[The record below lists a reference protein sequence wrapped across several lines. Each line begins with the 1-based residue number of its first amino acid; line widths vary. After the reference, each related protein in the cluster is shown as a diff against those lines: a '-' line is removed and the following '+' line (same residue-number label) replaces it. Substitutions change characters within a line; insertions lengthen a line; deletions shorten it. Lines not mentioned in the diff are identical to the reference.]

1 MRRPIFQF
9 AFAVTLVFG
18 LGWTVIA
25 GDAPSPSTPPL
36 DTSSAADATQ
46 PVAPKWH
53 PAIASKDLVAA
64 PLVASEVDKRILSEL
79 EKAGLHP
86 AERCNDEDF
95 LRRVSLDIAGKLP
108 TPDEVRAFRAST
120 DENKRGALI
129 DQLIASPDFG
139 VNWGRYW
146 RDVIYIRATETRS
159 RLNQEEFTTWM
170 AEQWNQGVGWDS
182 TVTSML
188 TALGNVQEHPE
199 TALIF
204 AQGATTED
212 VAAETCRVFL
222 GIQLQCANCHDH
234 PSDIW
239 KREQFHQ
246 LAAYFP
252 RITERRVMQ
261 GKPDFEVISVNT
273 ERRRG
278 EFMHEHPDLFVRSFD
293 RNRDDK
299 VTKEEL
305 ASGPKRINGKKSEGA
320 KSAKMA
326 SDDKMAGD
334 DKMTS
339 RKKAAAKKADNAMAK
354 TMVNDDEMRAT
365 KLNPKLIDRLF
376 EMGDT
381 NKDGMLT
388 VEEIKAIPAP
398 MNKRRGSA
406 EHYMVD
412 LKNPDSLGDLVDPK
426 FFVDGATL
434 PHGQTDEERRSAV
447 AKSFTS
453 SENPW
458 FARAIVNRIWAE
470 MLGEG
475 FYMPVDDLGP
485 TRTARYPDAMELICK
500 NFVASGYDPKWLVRT
515 VANTEAYQRKIQT
528 RPASESDLPFVAAT
542 PVPLR
547 SDIIFSSLA
556 QVFDVDDD
564 GMAGRV
570 GKGKSKKEEKRRPF
584 LQSPRFQFDSLFGID
599 PSVPKDEISGNIP
612 QSLMMMNSRTF
623 RAGMAAK
630 GETRLNKILAQHKD
644 NREAIRELYLIVLA
658 REPSTRE
665 VEISLA
671 YIDDVKNRPESF
683 EDIMWSLVNS
693 SEFISR
699 R

>member
-1 MRRPIFQF
+1 MRRPIFRL
-9 AFAVTLVFG
+9 AIAATLVFG
-18 LGWTVIA
+18 LEWTVTA
-25 GDAPSPSTPPL
+25 GDAVSTSIPVP
-36 DTSSAADATQ
+36 DTANAADATQ
-46 PVAPKWH
+46 PVIPNWH
-53 PAIASKDLVAA
+53 PAVASKDLLPAQQVAA
-64 PLVASEVDKRILSEL
+64 EVDKRILAEL

-95 LRRVSLDIAGKLP
+95 LRRVSLDVAGKLP
-108 TPDEVRAFRAST
+108 TPAEVRAFRADT
-120 DENKRGALI
+120 NENKRAALI
-129 DQLIASPDFG
+129 DELIASRDFG

-159 RLNQEEFTTWM
+159 RLNQEEFTVWM
-170 AEQWNQGVGWDS
+170 AEQWNHGVGWDS

-246 LAAYFP
+246 LAAFFP

-278 EFMHEHPDLFVRSFD
+278 EFMHEHPDLFIRSFD
-293 RNRDDK
+293 RNRDNK
-299 VTKEEL
+299 LTKEEL
-305 ASGPKRINGKKSEGA
+305 ASGPKRPGGKKSDSK

-326 SDDKMAGD
+326 SSDTMSAKMADDKMA
-334 DKMTS
+334 DKKMNT
-339 RKKAAAKKADNAMAK
+339 K
-354 TMVNDDEMRAT
+354 TVVDDEMRAT
-365 KLNPKLIDRLF
+365 KIAPKQIERLF
-376 EMGDT
+376 DTGDT
-381 NKDGMLT
+381 NKDGFLT
-388 VEEIKAIPAP
+388 VEEIKALPVP
-398 MNKRRGSA
+398 MNKRRGQA

-426 FFVDGATL
+426 FFVDGAAL
-434 PHGQTDEERRSAV
+434 ERGKTDEERRNAV

-453 SENPW
+453 PDNPW
-458 FARAIVNRIWAE
+458 FARAIVNRVWAE

-485 TRTARYPDAMELICK
+485 TRTARYPDAMEVICK

-515 VANTEAYQRKIQT
+515 VANTEAYQRKVQA
-528 RPASESDLPFVAAT
+528 RPASETDLPFVAAT

-547 SDIIFSSLA
+547 SDIIFSSLT

-570 GKGKSKKEEKRRPF
+570 GKGKSKKVEKRRPF
-584 LQSPRFQFDSLFGID
+584 LQSPRYQFDSLFGID

-658 REPSTRE
+658 RDPSPRE

>member
-1 MRRPIFQF
+1 MPWPIFRLAIAATF
-9 AFAVTLVFG
+9 LCCLMGTSSADDAVP
-18 LGWTVIA
+18 A
-25 GDAPSPSTPPL
+25 G
-36 DTSSAADATQ
+36 TSATEAASAADASRPT
-46 PVAPKWH
+46 PHAAVPAKDALSPKDVAT
-53 PAIASKDLVAA
+53 
-64 PLVASEVDKRILSEL
+64 EVDRKILAEL
-79 EKAGLHP
+79 QKAGLHA
-86 AERCNDEDF
+86 AERCSDEDF

-108 TPDEVRAFRAST
+108 TPEEVRAFRTST
-120 DENKRGALI
+120 DENNRSALI
-129 DQLIASPDFG
+129 DALIASPEFG
-139 VNWGRYW
+139 TNWARYW
-146 RDVIYIRATETRS
+146 RDVIYIRATEVRS

-170 AEQWNQGVGWDS
+170 ADQWNHGASWDS
-182 TVTSML
+182 TVTAML
-188 TALGNVQEHPE
+188 TATGNVQEHPE

-212 VAAETCRVFL
+212 VAAEACRVFL

-261 GKPDFEVISVNT
+261 GKPDYEVISVNT
-273 ERRRG
+273 DRRRG
-278 EFMHEHPDLFVRSFD
+278 EIMHEQPDLFVRSFD
-293 RNRDDK
+293 RNRDHK
-299 VTKEEL
+299 LTKEEL
-305 ASGPKRINGKKSEGA
+305 ASGPKRLRG
-320 KSAKMA
+320 
-326 SDDKMAGD
+326 
-334 DKMTS
+334 
-339 RKKAAAKKADNAMAK
+339 KKAASGASDEMNSMESQSTDAKSKKRKSTKKMVVEKMTDQTMA
-354 TMVNDDEMRAT
+354 DDEMKVT
-365 KLNPKLIDRLF
+365 KIAPKLIDRIF

-381 NKDGMLT
+381 NRDGLLT
-388 VEEIKAIPAP
+388 VEEIKAMPSP
-398 MNKRRGSA
+398 MNKRRGST
-406 EHYMVD
+406 EHHMVD
-412 LKNPDSLGDLVDPK
+412 LKNPDSLGDVIDPK

-434 PHGQTDEERRSAV
+434 PHGLSDEERRRAV

-453 SENPW
+453 TENPW

-515 VANTEAYQRKIQT
+515 VANTEAYQRKIQS

-547 SDIIFSSLA
+547 SDIVFNSLV
-556 QVFDVDDD
+556 QVFDVDEDA
-564 GMAGRV
+564 MAGRI
-570 GKGKSKKEEKRRPF
+570 GKGKAKKEEKRRPF

-612 QSLMMMNSRTF
+612 QSLMMMNARTF
-623 RAGMAAK
+623 RAGMSAK

-644 NREAIRELYLIVLA
+644 NREAIGELYLAVLA
-658 REPSTRE
+658 RDPSTKE

-671 YIDDVKNRPESF
+671 YIDEVKNRPESF